1 MIHFAS
7 TLNISFVSAFEI
19 LSLCQQKAKELGIEI
34 SVCIVDNAGN
44 EILFC
49 RMDKAPLLSLSISKK
64 KAFSAV
70 SYSLETGQKW
80 WDFIKSDP
88 ILLNSIPQ
96 MENFTILGGG
106 KPIFYNNEL
115 IGAIG
120 VSGGHY
126 SQDEACIDYALDTL
140 LLQSS

>member
-1 MIHFAS
+1 MIHLYNTT
-7 TLNISFVSAFEI
+7 TLSFQSSLEI
-19 LSLCQQKAKELGIEI
+19 LNLCQQKAKELGIEI
-34 SVCIVDNAGN
+34 SVCIVDNSGN

-106 KPIFYNNEL
+106 KPILYNNEL

-126 SQDEACIDYALDTL
+126 TQDEACIDFALSALTL
-140 LLQSS
+140 KSN